1 MLKAN
6 LEEGPPRGSDLLR
19 GERQCFGLARRG
31 GAPDRKR
38 TQLHMDV
45 AMRRRG
51 DHRLAPFGKDL
62 RRPPGVGTA
71 QDRAAEVVQDDRRLG
86 KISRPVP
93 LYLTL
98 LGMVTPGI
106 ESESEPG

>member
-1 MLKAN
+1 
-6 LEEGPPRGSDLLR
+6 
-19 GERQCFGLARRG
+19 
-31 GAPDRKR
+31 
-38 TQLHMDV
+38 MDV
-45 AMRRRG
+45 VMRG
-51 DHRLAPFGKDL
+51 QGYHRFAPFGNDL
-62 RRPPGVGTA
+62 RHAPGVGTA